1 MVDPNVR
8 LAYEQRDARDLF
20 KPQFVKGI
28 RPADWADVGAQPPID
43 WALAPMRPYYK
54 CVCGPCGMTPAN
66 QSPSEKLRTLQA
78 PCKKPHAGS

>member
-20 KPQFVKGI
+20 RPHFVRGI

-54 CVCGPCGMTPAN
+54 CARVAPVNTPLN
-66 QSPSEKLRTLQA
+66 PRPSEE
-78 PCKKPHAGS
+78 P